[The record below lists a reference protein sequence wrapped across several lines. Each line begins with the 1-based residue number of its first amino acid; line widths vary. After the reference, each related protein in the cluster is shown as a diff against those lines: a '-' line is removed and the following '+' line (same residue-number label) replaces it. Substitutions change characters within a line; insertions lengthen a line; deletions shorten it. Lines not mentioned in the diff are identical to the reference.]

1 MVGIKIDS
9 KSETEK
15 CDFCEEINR
24 ASAACPPDPNKPKV
38 TKAGAVILGVAGT
51 FFVGIYAATAP
62 FLLPALRRICLP
74 FVPATT
80 AQVRNVFTALAGRS
94 GSLIDIGSGDG
105 RITLEAARRGFNK
118 AYGVELNTW
127 LVLYSRLS
135 AWRQGLHPSTVFMK
149 RNLWKTNLSSYDN
162 IVIFGVE
169 QMMQQFEDKLSGEL
183 SASGCVVACRF
194 QLPSWEPVATVGTG
208 VDTVWLYRL
217 TSPHTPSTDHTKV
230 TNDHDGFSS

>member
-1 MVGIKIDS
+1 MAAVNDI
-9 KSETEK
+9 KSEPEK

-62 FLLPALRRICLP
+62 FLMPALRRICLP

-105 RITLEAARRGFNK
+105 RITLEAARQGFK

-127 LVLYSRLS
+127 LVLYSRVT
-135 AWRQGLHPSTVFMK
+135 AWRQGLHQTASFMK
-149 RNLWKTNLSSYDN
+149 QDLWKTNLSSYDN

-169 QMMQQFEDKLSGEL
+169 QMMQQFEEKLSEEL
-183 SASGCVVACRF
+183 PTSSRVVACRF
-194 QLPSWEPVATVGTG
+194 PLPSWEPIATVGTG
-208 VDTVWLYRL
+208 VDTVWLY
-217 TSPHTPSTDHTKV
+217 KV
-230 TNDHDGFSS
+230 SKPNL